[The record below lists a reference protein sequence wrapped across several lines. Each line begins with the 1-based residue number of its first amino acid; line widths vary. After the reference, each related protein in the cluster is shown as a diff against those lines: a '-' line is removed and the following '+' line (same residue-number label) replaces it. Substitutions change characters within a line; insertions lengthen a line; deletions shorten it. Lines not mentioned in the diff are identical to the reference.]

1 MKHGIIVMLSGGK
14 VIYGY
19 AVTTHRG

>member
-14 VIYGY
+14 MIYGY